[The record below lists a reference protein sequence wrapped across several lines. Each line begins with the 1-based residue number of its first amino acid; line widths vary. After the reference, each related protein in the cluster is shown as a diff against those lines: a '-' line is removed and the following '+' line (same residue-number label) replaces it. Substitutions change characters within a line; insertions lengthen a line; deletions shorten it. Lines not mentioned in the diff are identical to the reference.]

1 MDENNDKMR
10 YTLESEDEMAQPQ
23 PMQSPAQPETAEPE
37 AAQTDIDRASIPDKK
52 TRRKIF
58 LLLAAV
64 ALVAALGGSALTAAI
79 RAISQMNEAQ
89 QAQQAQTTLAEQD
102 VPETEKEPESAQ
114 PETPASAEAELPYR
128 IVSAPL
134 PEELF
139 SNSGDKS
146 LTPGQVYQQSV
157 GCVVGILS
165 KSKTNVF
172 GQSTP
177 LSSSGTG
184 FILSEDGYIV
194 TNYHVVEGA
203 DSVKVALH
211 DGQEYHAVVAG
222 GDKMS
227 DVALLKIEAE
237 GLQTAAIAQSGDV
250 AVGEEVV
257 AIGNPLGELT
267 FTMTHGYISAT
278 DREINVDGT
287 PINMMQTDAAIN
299 SGNSGGPLF
308 DMNGNVIGITAA
320 KYSGQTASGT
330 TIEGIGFAIPIDD
343 ALRIVYDLQEYG
355 YVTGRA
361 YLGVTVRDLDADTAS
376 DYGLPVGPRVESVV
390 MGSCSE
396 KAGIQSGDIILAL
409 GGKNTT
415 STVGLL
421 AALRD
426 HRAGE
431 TVEVD
436 LYRAGAELTV
446 SVTLDERPQNLEV
459 TVEEE
464 PQPETLPDGSGN

>member
-1 MDENNDKMR
+1 MDENNERMNYSMEIEEADAKPEQQPSGQ
-10 YTLESEDEMAQPQ
+10 YPEPQYGVPESDR
-23 PMQSPAQPETAEPE
+23 PAV
-37 AAQTDIDRASIPDKK
+37 PDKK
-52 TRRKIF
+52 TRKKIF
-58 LLLAAV
+58 LLLAVV

-79 RAISQMNEAQ
+79 RAISRMNE
-89 QAQQAQTTLAEQD
+89 AQQAQTTLAEQD
-102 VPETEKEPESAQ
+102 VPETEKEPEAAQ
-114 PETPASAEAELPYR
+114 PETPASAETELPYR

-134 PEELF
+134 PEELL

-146 LTPGQVYQQSV
+146 LTPEQVYQMNV

-184 FILSEDGYIV
+184 FVLSEDGYIV

-203 DSVKVALH
+203 DFVKVALY
-211 DGQEYHAVVAG
+211 DGQEYHATVAG

-237 GLQTAAIAQSGDV
+237 GLQTAAVAQTDDIT
-250 AVGEEVV
+250 VGEEVV

-287 PINMMQTDAAIN
+287 PINMIQTDAAIN

-343 ALRIVYDLQEYG
+343 ALRIVYDLQKYG

-390 MGSCSE
+390 MGGCAE
-396 KAGIQSGDIILAL
+396 AAGITSGDIILSL
-409 GGKNTT
+409 GGKKTANTI
-415 STVGLL
+415 GLL

-436 LYRAGAELTV
+436 IYRAGAELTV

-464 PQPETLPDGSGN
+464 IQPETLPDGSGN

>member
-1 MDENNDKMR
+1 M
-10 YTLESEDEMAQPQ
+10 
-23 PMQSPAQPETAEPE
+23 
-37 AAQTDIDRASIPDKK
+37 
-52 TRRKIF
+52 
-58 LLLAAV
+58 
-64 ALVAALGGSALTAAI
+64 
-79 RAISQMNEAQ
+79 
-89 QAQQAQTTLAEQD
+89 
-102 VPETEKEPESAQ
+102 
-114 PETPASAEAELPYR
+114 
-128 IVSAPL
+128 
-134 PEELF
+134 
-139 SNSGDKS
+139 
-146 LTPGQVYQQSV
+146 
-157 GCVVGILS
+157 VGILS

-184 FILSEDGYIV
+184 IILSEDGYIV

-343 ALRIVYDLQEYG
+343 ALRIVYDLQKYG

-421 AALRD
+421 AALRG

>member
-1 MDENNDKMR
+1 MFENHEYVDYSFEPMDS
-10 YTLESEDEMAQPQ
+10 ESSEM
-23 PMQSPAQPETAEPE
+23 SRETPAEPSE
-37 AAQTDIDRASIPDKK
+37 SGKNPKK
-52 TRRKIF
+52 RRGGLK
-58 LLLAAV
+58 
-64 ALVAALGGSALTAAI
+64 VAALALACALVGGVGGGAITAQI
-79 RAISQMNEAQ
+79 LR
-89 QAQQAQTTLAEQD
+89 QD
-102 VPETEKEPESAQ
+102 NSVPAMGETQ
-114 PETPASAEAELPYR
+114 PSDDASHLQNDN
-128 IVSAPL
+128 VVV
-134 PEELF
+134 
-139 SNSGDKS
+139 NNVVHTNTGDKD
-146 LTPGQVYQQSV
+146 LTPQEVYNMYVDS
-157 GCVVGILS
+157 VVGITTS
-165 KSKTNVF
+165 GTTTNIF
-172 GQSTP
+172 GQISEFAA
-177 LSSSGTG
+177 SGSG
-184 FILSEDGYIV
+184 FVISEDGYIV
-194 TNYHVVEGA
+194 TNHHVIA
-203 DSVKVALH
+203 DASSVKVAMY
-211 DGQEYHAVVAG
+211 DGSTYEAQVIG
-222 GDKMS
+222 SDS
-227 DVALLKIEAE
+227 SNDVALLKIDAS
-237 GLQTAAIAQSGDV
+237 GLKPVAIGDSDSI
-250 AVGEEVV
+250 AVGDQVA

-267 FTMTHGYISAT
+267 FSLTAGYVSAL
-278 DREINVDGT
+278 DRAINTDGT
-287 PINMMQTDAAIN
+287 PINMLQTDAAIN

-343 ALRIVYDLQEYG
+343 ALRIVYDLQKYG

>member
-102 VPETEKEPESAQ
+102 VPETEKEPEAAQ

-139 SNSGDKS
+139 
-146 LTPGQVYQQSV
+146 
-157 GCVVGILS
+157 
-165 KSKTNVF
+165 
-172 GQSTP
+172 
-177 LSSSGTG
+177 
-184 FILSEDGYIV
+184 

-343 ALRIVYDLQEYG
+343 ALRIVYDLQKYG

-464 PQPETLPDGSGN
+464 PQPEALPDGSGN

>member
-1 MDENNDKMR
+1 VTNHHVV
-10 YTLESEDEMAQPQ
+10 S
-23 PMQSPAQPETAEPE
+23 
-37 AAQTDIDRASIPDKK
+37 
-52 TRRKIF
+52 
-58 LLLAAV
+58 
-64 ALVAALGGSALTAAI
+64 G
-79 RAISQMNEAQ
+79 AQ
-89 QAQQAQTTLAEQD
+89 QITVTTNDGSSYAATLVGSD
-102 VPETEKEPESAQ
+102 ESNDIAVLKIDAKDL
-114 PETPASAEAELPYR
+114 TPAVL
-128 IVSAPL
+128 
-134 PEELF
+134 
-139 SNSGDKS
+139 GDSDS
-146 LTPGQVYQQSV
+146 L
-157 GCVVGILS
+157 
-165 KSKTNVF
+165 
-172 GQSTP
+172 
-177 LSSSGTG
+177 
-184 FILSEDGYIV
+184 
-194 TNYHVVEGA
+194 
-203 DSVKVALH
+203 
-211 DGQEYHAVVAG
+211 
-222 GDKMS
+222 
-227 DVALLKIEAE
+227 
-237 GLQTAAIAQSGDV
+237 
-250 AVGEEVV
+250 AVGDAVL

-446 SVTLDERPQNLEV
+446 SVTLDERPQNLGV